1 MIARLLGATVILTE
15 QDELLSLLDR
25 NIASNFFQDLGS
37 AGDAGTGAAGSIR
50 RAALDWERTA
60 DADGILASLNP
71 SPDEKRTPESN
82 SAGAGLEDGSNGGG
96 SDRGRRDGKVADYA
110 NTFASDDREMLEA
123 QLGRKK
129 RPDIILCADC
139 VFEPLYG
146 DSWKALAKV
155 MGHLSDTGTTV
166 LCSVERRGED
176 GIPQFLSACVAEGFK
191 LQLVF
196 LAAPDAPSP
205 VEIYELS
212 RKGDRDGFRCKA
224 VGGGSIVLGDGK

>member
-96 SDRGRRDGKVADYA
+96 SDRSRRDGKVADYA

-129 RPDIILCADC
+129 RPDIILCA
-139 VFEPLYG
+139 E
-146 DSWKALAKV
+146 
-155 MGHLSDTGTTV
+155 
-166 LCSVERRGED
+166 
-176 GIPQFLSACVAEGFK
+176 
-191 LQLVF
+191 
-196 LAAPDAPSP
+196 
-205 VEIYELS
+205 
-212 RKGDRDGFRCKA
+212 
-224 VGGGSIVLGDGK
+224 